1 MRRLSLLLP
10 LSLCLQAGDTGLTPR
25 SSPADYPVYQSASS
39 STIAAVRVKSEQVA
53 KTLSTE
59 IDRNY
64 VVVEV
69 AVYPKGGATVDV
81 QYSDFALRFAGRE
94 ETFPDMPKDTSVPW
108 RENGGIKDRVQVTTG
123 TSVIVATQKDPVN
136 GRQTSVG
143 TYERVG
149 VGVGNP
155 GPPDPPRPGPDPSVV
170 EGKLQARAL
179 PQGKT
184 SMAVAGYLYFP
195 RLPKNPKNSSS
206 TLVYSKDG
214 KSIDLTLP
222 VK

>member
-1 MRRLSLLLP
+1 
-10 LSLCLQAGDTGLTPR
+10 
-25 SSPADYPVYQSASS
+25 
-39 STIAAVRVKSEQVA
+39 VKSDQVV
-53 KTLSTE
+53 KTLSTA

-69 AVYPKGGATVDV
+69 AVYPNGGATVDV
-81 QYSDFALRFAGRE
+81 QYSDFALRFAGQQ
-94 ETFPDMPKDTSVPW
+94 ETFPDTPKEASVPW
-108 RENGGIKDRVQVTTG
+108 RENGGIKDRVQVTTETG
-123 TSVIVATQKDPVN
+123 VIVATQKDPVN

-149 VGVGNP
+149 VAVGNP
-155 GPPDPPRPGPDPSVV
+155 GPLDQSRPGPDPSLV
-170 EGKLQARAL
+170 EEKLQAKAL

-195 RLPKNPKNSSS
+195 RPPKNPKNNSS

>member
-10 LSLCLQAGDTGLTPR
+10 LCCIQAGDTGLTPR
-25 SSPADYPVYQSASS
+25 GSPADYPVYQSTSN

-53 KTLSTE
+53 KTLSTG

-69 AVYPKGGATVDV
+69 AIYPNDGATVDV
-81 QYSDFALRFAGRE
+81 QYSDFALRLAGQQ
-94 ETFPDMPKDTSVPW
+94 ETFPHTPKEASVPW
-108 RENGGIKDRVQVTTG
+108 RENGGIKDRVQVTTETG
-123 TSVIVATQKDPVN
+123 VIVATQKDPVN

-149 VGVGNP
+149 VAVGNP
-155 GPPDPPRPGPDPSVV
+155 RPPDQTRPGPDPSAV
-170 EGKLQARAL
+170 EEKLRARAL
-179 PQGKT
+179 PQGKM

-195 RLPKNPKNSSS
+195 RPLKNPKNNSS

-214 KSIDLTLP
+214 KSVDLTLP

>member
-1 MRRLSLLLP
+1 MRRLRLLLP
-10 LSLCLQAGDTGLTPR
+10 WWLCLQAGDTGLTPR
-25 SSPADYPVYQSASS
+25 GSPADYPVYESTSN

-53 KTLSTE
+53 KTLSTG

-69 AVYPKGGATVDV
+69 AVYPEGGATVDV
-81 QYSDFALRFAGRE
+81 QYSDFALRFAGRQ
-94 ETFPDMPKDTSVPW
+94 ETFPVTPKEASVPW
-108 RENGGIKDRVQVTTG
+108 RENGGIKDRVQVTTETG
-123 TSVIVATQKDPVN
+123 VIVATQKDPVN

-149 VGVGNP
+149 VAVGNP
-155 GPPDPPRPGPDPSVV
+155 GPPDQPPPGPDPSVV
-170 EGKLQARAL
+170 EERLQARAL

-184 SMAVAGYLYFP
+184 SKAIAGYVYFP
-195 RLPKNPKNSSS
+195 RPPKNPKDNSS
-206 TLVYSKDG
+206 TLVYFKDG